1 MLEQRCVNAKTEVT
15 GKVSDKKNCTQ
26 MEEEELRNRWRRGG
40 QIEYLE
46 EKLKIAKPEPQW
58 TEEEIRGRET
68 ERDTNT
74 HFNT

>member
-1 MLEQRCVNAKTEVT
+1 MT
-15 GKVSDKKNCTQ
+15 KKENCTR
-26 MEEEELRNRWRRGG
+26 MEEEERRNRWRRGG

-58 TEEEIRGRET
+58 TEEEIRGRER
-68 ERDTNT
+68 ETNT

>member
-1 MLEQRCVNAKTEVT
+1 
-15 GKVSDKKNCTQ
+15 

-58 TEEEIRGRET
+58 TEEIRGRET